1 MDNTNKLESYKIE
14 IRSILLPYQKGCYLR
29 DFNRAYIEMIGHTLP
44 FREMGFRTDIE
55 FLYSMP
61 DVVKITPMSR
71 GIYHLMGVADDKSK
85 HIQKMV
91 ARQKP
96 AKLRCPPIRSTKPPR
111 YDSLPPRFS
120 RSRRTMTFRFQ
131 AYSNEPEMPPITLSK
146 EEPEL
151 PKEPKLPEEESK
163 LPEEE
168 LKLPPKSSP
177 MEEVIALVQHLKQLA
192 VDDVL
197 CVYKRMYNK
206 NLSLSTYG
214 FSSIEE
220 CLYEIP
226 ELEIVQKNNVT
237 FVRPR
242 LENQAH
248 LNNNNEKGEIVYINY
263 MLIRTLFYF
272 QIVHINCFFLFN
284 EYPFYFFMI
293 KEFLK

>member
-1 MDNTNKLESYKIE
+1 MDDTNKLESYKIE

-29 DFNRAYIEMIGHTLP
+29 DFNRAYMEMIGRTLP
-44 FREMGFRTDIE
+44 FREMGFKTDIE

-96 AKLRCPPIRSTKPPR
+96 SKLKCPPIRSTKPPR

-120 RSRRTMTFRFQ
+120 RSRRAHDSSLRFQ
-131 AYSNEPEMPPITLSK
+131 SYSNEPEMPSVTLSK
-146 EEPEL
+146 EKPEL
-151 PKEPKLPEEESK
+151 PKEKSKLPTEEPKLSEEESK
-163 LPEEE
+163 LPS
-168 LKLPPKSSP
+168 KSSP

-214 FSSIEE
+214 FSTIEE

-226 ELEIVQKNNVT
+226 ELEIVQKDNVA

-242 LENQAH
+242 LENQAD
-248 LNNNNEKGEIVYINY
+248 LNKDEKGECVYK
-263 MLIRTLFYF
+263 LF
-272 QIVHINCFFLFN
+272 
-284 EYPFYFFMI
+284 
-293 KEFLK
+293 

>member
-1 MDNTNKLESYKIE
+1 MANTDKLESYKIE
-14 IRSILLPYQKGCYLR
+14 IRSILLPYQKGCYLK
-29 DFNRAYIEMIGHTLP
+29 DFNRAYYELIGRTLP

-61 DVVKITPMSR
+61 DVVRITPMSR

-96 AKLRCPPIRSTKPPR
+96 AKLKGPPIRSTKPPR

-120 RSRRTMTFRFQ
+120 RSRRPLDTSSLRFQ
-131 AYSNEPEMPPITLSK
+131 SFSKEPEMPPISLSKEQPKLSK
-146 EEPEL
+146 EEP
-151 PKEPKLPEEESK
+151 KLPEVAAK
-163 LPEEE
+163 LPS
-168 LKLPPKSSP
+168 KPSP
-177 MEEVIALVQHLKQLA
+177 MQEVIALVQHLKHLA

-197 CVYKRMYNK
+197 CEYKRMYNK

-226 ELEIVQKNNVT
+226 ELEIVQKNNVK

-242 LENQAH
+242 LENQVT
-248 LNNNNEKGEIVYINY
+248 LNNNDEKGRIVYINY
-263 MLIRTLFYF
+263 ISIIIFFYF
-272 QIVHINCFFLFN
+272 SNFHKIDRKKNAIDAFS
-284 EYPFYFFMI
+284 
-293 KEFLK
+293 

>member
-1 MDNTNKLESYKIE
+1 MDSTNKLESYKIE

-61 DVVKITPMSR
+61 DVVKITPLSR

-120 RSRRTMTFRFQ
+120 RSRRTNDSSLRFQ
-131 AYSNEPEMPPITLSK
+131 SYSNEPERPPITLSK

-151 PKEPKLPEEESK
+151 PKETKLSKEESK
-163 LPEEE
+163 LSEEE
-168 LKLPPKSSP
+168 PKLPSKSSP

-226 ELEIVQKNNVT
+226 ELEIVKENNVT

-242 LENQAH
+242 LENQAN
-248 LNNNNEKGEIVYINY
+248 LKNNDEKGEIMYINY

-272 QIVHINCFFLFN
+272 QILHITFFFFNLMNICFTL
-284 EYPFYFFMI
+284 
-293 KEFLK
+293 